1 MLPTMPVWHVTRR
14 PLPLLTRISN
24 DVHEPYGPSTKI
36 EIQREPANCKR
47 WPSYFKRCVL
57 MKGSIRCDVM
67 CLVS

>member
-1 MLPTMPVWHVTRR
+1 MFPTMPVWHVTRR

-36 EIQREPANCKR
+36 EIQRESANCKR

-57 MKGSIRCDVM
+57 
-67 CLVS
+67 